1 MRGNDI
7 RCVPVSETSVMLYL
21 ADVIDVGLARAV
33 GEIARAIAAE
43 FPEVKQMLIEGW
55 EQYANEVG
63 VIPPEVPIR
72 Y

>member
-21 ADVIDVGLARAV
+21 ADVIDVGLAPAV

-43 FPEVKQMLIEGW
+43 FPHQ
-55 EQYANEVG
+55 
-63 VIPPEVPIR
+63 
-72 Y
+72 